1 MGALPFFS
9 CAGRFVCESAATE
22 PRRPR
27 HAEFFPLLRRVR
39 TFLSETTPRFVTFC
53 KCLSLRNLVARGAGM
68 VLCALV
74 GIDSKQS
81 GCSDAVG
88 GAAQAGYVLLQVV
101 VDAAKTLG
109 AVILRSDYALVA
121 VRTDQ

>member
-1 MGALPFFS
+1 M
-9 CAGRFVCESAATE
+9 
-22 PRRPR
+22 
-27 HAEFFPLLRRVR
+27 R

-74 GIDSKQS
+74 GIDSKRN

-88 GAAQAGYVLLQVV
+88 GATQAGCVLLQVV

-121 VRTDQ
+121 VRTYQ